1 MVLVLAVVVV
11 VVLVVV
17 VLVLVLVVVVVV
29 FGVGVGAGAGGLLA
43 RVNNAGT
50 NLLKIAADARYRLYH
65 LIGPDFK
72 QGASKA
78 VNMNEGEMVD
88 MPPMRLS
95 ARKHAL
101 SLFVLTQFLVCAGN
115 YGRCKDSCLSR
126 M

>member
-1 MVLVLAVVVV
+1 M
-11 VVLVVV
+11 
-17 VLVLVLVVVVVV
+17 LVLVLVVVVVV
-29 FGVGVGAGAGGLLA
+29 VFGVGVGVSGAGAGGLLA